1 MDDRTVIRTRA
12 SMRGRVNAA
21 VAAMLVAAFALVR
34 GAGAQDAPPGVPPNS
49 ASVPESPNS
58 TKALERD
65 PVPGDRVILVFLD
78 GQRVEGEFVR
88 SEPAFALVKVANV
101 ESPFERSTLS
111 QIIVIE
117 TPLVRF
123 KRLRGAIRE
132 SDTERRTD
140 LAEWAKDQG
149 LYDEGLAEV
158 QGVLKLDPGS
168 ADAIRLRGELESLIR
183 LRDAAKRNAAT
194 PAVPGEPD
202 GAAVPGKV
210 AHPTRPQ
217 LGEFPLLTD
226 EQVNTIK
233 VYEVDLKN
241 PPKITISRE
250 TIDKLL
256 TRYADHP
263 LIPTSREAK
272 DGFRLLPPEK
282 ILETM
287 FRVRARDLY
296 SEVKVVDNPASMKK
310 FREQVHSAWL
320 VNNCAT
326 TRCHGG
332 SAAGRLLLTNRRPN
346 ADQSVYTNFLI
357 IDRFQTAEGRPLVN
371 WAEPERSVLLQ
382 MGLPRDD
389 ALTPH
394 PEVKG
399 WSPVFRSRDDRRF
412 GQAVEWMKMMYRPR
426 PEYGVEYPAKEKE
439 GGDEGKVPEVPER

>member
-1 MDDRTVIRTRA
+1 MDDRISICNRA
-12 SMRGRVNAA
+12 SPLGRVNCAA
-21 VAAMLVAAFALVR
+21 ATAFLAALGLVR
-34 GAGAQDAPPGVPPNS
+34 GVGAQDSPAVVPPS
-49 ASVPESPNS
+49 PVAAPESPNS
-58 TKALERD
+58 TKALDRD
-65 PVPGDRVILVFLD
+65 PIPGDRVILVFLD

-88 SEPAFALVKVANV
+88 SEPNFAVVKVANV

-183 LRDAAKRNAAT
+183 LREAAKRNA
-194 PAVPGEPD
+194 PAAKPVEPD
-202 GAAVPGKV
+202 TAPASGKA

-357 IDRFQTAEGRPLVN
+357 IDRFQTAEGRPLIN

-426 PEYGVEYPAKEKE
+426 PEYGVEYPGKVKE
-439 GGDEGKVPEVPER
+439 GGDAAKVPEMPER